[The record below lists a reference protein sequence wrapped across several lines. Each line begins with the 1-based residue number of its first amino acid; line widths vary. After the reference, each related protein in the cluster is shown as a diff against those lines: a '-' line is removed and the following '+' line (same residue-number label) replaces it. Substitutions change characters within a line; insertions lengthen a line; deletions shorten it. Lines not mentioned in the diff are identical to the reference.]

1 MDREE
6 LAELDAVGMAGLV
19 ESGTCSA
26 GELTEWALERID
38 DVNGRLGAFVHV
50 APEAARARSAG
61 PLEGPLAGVPFAVKD
76 AIGYPGMRW
85 AMGSRLFADNQAPAH
100 SAYTRALDDAGL
112 VTVGKTATSELALLG
127 STETL
132 LEGVTANPWREGVS
146 AGGSSGGAAA
156 AVAAGLVPVAHA
168 SDGGGSVRGPA
179 SMCGLFGFK
188 PSNGRTR
195 AGMPSEEGL
204 GALVVE
210 HVISRSVRDSAMMLA
225 VTERTGAGGAEHPPV
240 GFVRPAPVRA
250 LRIGTWSSTLMGH
263 DPDPVVAVGL
273 TSTASLL
280 EQLGHRVERL
290 SPPAVDGQATSDGFF
305 TLAGQA
311 IDQVAAMVS
320 PMLGRDVGP
329 DELEPF
335 TLDLLDWYRGLSPD
349 AVPRAIAALD
359 EASKTYLGVF
369 DEVDVVL
376 TPTLATPPW
385 AIGHLSPTL
394 PRQQLVARTERAV
407 GHTPIHNMAGCP
419 AMSVP
424 LEWSPDGLPLGMH
437 LAAAPGADRLLLEL
451 AYQLESA
458 RPWAHRR
465 PPVLAAG

>member
-1 MDREE
+1 MGRDDVMD
-6 LAELDAVGMAGLV
+6 LDAVGMAELV
-19 ESGTCSA
+19 QDGECSA
-26 GELTEWALERID
+26 SELTEWTLERID
-38 DVNGRLGAFVHV
+38 RVDGQLGAFVHV

-85 AMGSRLFADNQAPAH
+85 AMGARLFADNPTPAH
-100 SAYTRALDDAGL
+100 SDYTQALEDAGL

-188 PSNGRTR
+188 PTNGRTLP
-195 AGMPSEEGL
+195 GMPGEEGL
-204 GALVVE
+204 AALVVE

-225 VTERTGAGGAEHPPV
+225 VTERPRPGGGPPV
-240 GFVRPAPVRA
+240 GFVRPAPLPS
-250 LRIGTWSSTLMGH
+250 LRVGTWSTTLMGH
-263 DPDPVVAVGL
+263 EPDPVVAEGL
-273 TSTASLL
+273 ASTAKLV
-280 EQLGHRVERL
+280 EQLGHRVEPL
-290 SPPAVDGQATSDGFF
+290 PPPAIDGQATSDAFF

-311 IDQVAAMVS
+311 VDQVAAMVA
-320 PMLGRDVGP
+320 PMLGRDVGS

-335 TLDLLDWYRGLSPD
+335 TLELLEWYRGLPPD
-349 AVPRAIAALD
+349 AGPGAAGALQQ
-359 EASKTYLGVF
+359 AATAYLEVF
-369 DEVDVVL
+369 EEVDVVL
-376 TPTLATPPW
+376 TPTLSTPPW

-394 PRQQLVARTERAV
+394 PRAELVARTERAV
-407 GHTPIHNMAGCP
+407 GYTPIHNMAGCP

-437 LAAAPGADRLLLEL
+437 VAGPPGADQRLLEL
-451 AYQLESA
+451 AHQLESA

-465 PPVLAAG
+465 PALAGG